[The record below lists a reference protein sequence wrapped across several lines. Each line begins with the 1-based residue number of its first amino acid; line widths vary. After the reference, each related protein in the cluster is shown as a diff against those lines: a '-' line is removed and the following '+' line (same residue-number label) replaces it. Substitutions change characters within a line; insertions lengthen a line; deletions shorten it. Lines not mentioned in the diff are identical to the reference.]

1 LPKTIHQAQPAL
13 SFIPPDFNL
22 GVYRVIRF
30 LLPLW
35 MRFRLNITQI
45 DIQNIQCLVKLYQQ
59 FDTGTVK
66 LLLAFR
72 HPTTD
77 DPFSM
82 ADLLWRQVPRA
93 ARRMGIPL
101 KMPVHSHFIYDRG
114 IPLWAGNITTWLFP
128 KLGGVPL
135 WRGKADRLGLKTAR
149 EILTQGQFPLAI
161 APEGAT
167 NDHSELM
174 GSLEPGVAQMG
185 FWAAEDLQKA
195 KNPAEMLIVPIG
207 IRYSYLQEPWTQIE
221 QTLREIEDSCDLD
234 PTAYPPPGLLEDPKR
249 DVLYGRLLQVGE
261 YLLDT
266 MGTFYQRSY
275 GFTFTEPDPALRN
288 PQRLNARLSQYLDT
302 ALQVAECGLGV
313 TAQGSCIDRCR
324 RLEAAAW
331 DRIFRDDL
339 DQLSSVQRGFAN
351 WTAEQASLLLWH
363 MRLAER
369 LTVITG
375 DYVLESPTA
384 ERFVEILTIL
394 WRIVMWL
401 RDKNPD
407 QSPKFGPRRL
417 TISIAEPLSV
427 TQYLPKY
434 QENRRSGRQAIQNLT
449 KDLTLALE
457 QQFKKN
463 SQNT

>member
-13 SFIPPDFNL
+13 AFIPPNFNL
-22 GVYRVIRF
+22 GIYRIIRF
-30 LLPLW
+30 LLPTWL
-35 MRFRLNITQI
+35 RFRLDITEIEVQ
-45 DIQNIQCLVKLYQQ
+45 DIERLVSLYQQ
-59 FDTGTVK
+59 FDAGKVK

-82 ADLLWRQVPRA
+82 AELLWRQVPRA
-93 ARRMGIPL
+93 ARRAGVKL

-149 EILTQGQFPLAI
+149 DILTQGRFPLAI

-167 NDHSELM
+167 NDHSEKM
-174 GSLEPGVAQMG
+174 ASLEPGVAQMG
-185 FWAAEDLQKA
+185 FWAAEDLQKMGSA
-195 KNPAEMLIVPIG
+195 AEMLIVPIG
-207 IRYSYLQEPWTQIE
+207 IRYRYLREPWPQIE
-221 QTLREIEDSCDLD
+221 QTLREIEQSCGLASTVS
-234 PTAYPPPGLLEDPKR
+234 TAPGLLQDPQR
-249 DVLYGRLLQVGE
+249 DILYGRMLQVGE

-266 MGTFYQRSY
+266 MKAFYQRCY
-275 GFTFTEPDPALRN
+275 GFTFTEPDETLPN
-288 PQRLNARLSQYLDT
+288 PERLNARLCEYLNKS
-302 ALQVAECGLGV
+302 LEVAECGLSV
-313 TAQGSCIDRCR
+313 TAQGTFIDRCR

-339 DQLSSVQRGFAN
+339 ETLSSVERGFAN
-351 WTAEQASLLLWH
+351 WAAEQSSLFLWH

-369 LTVITG
+369 LTVVTG
-375 DYVLESPTA
+375 DYVLQSPTA
-384 ERFVEILTIL
+384 ERFAEILIIL

-401 RDKNPD
+401 RDKNPNG
-407 QSPKFGPRRL
+407 SPHFGPRRL
-417 TISIAEPLSV
+417 TLSIAEPISV
-427 TQYLPKY
+427 TQQLPHY
-434 QENRRSGRQAIQNLT
+434 QENRRSARQAIQGLT

-457 QQFKKN
+457 KQMRA
-463 SQNT
+463 S